1 MQLFHHPFCPHSRF
15 VRLVLGEYGINAD
28 LIEENVLARRP
39 EFLELNPAG
48 TTPVLVDGDFA
59 ACGALV
65 IAEYIDETQGI
76 TAPSRLMPIDAKR
89 RAEARRL
96 MIWFHEKFFAEVSEP
111 LVREKILKRRLPEAQ
126 GGGPQGKGAADGSA
140 TQDTAVLV
148 LQPVPQQQVGRP
160 AGPAARPIRRPFMR
174 RGPISAII

>member
-15 VRLVLGEYGINAD
+15 VRLILGEYGIGVD

-48 TTPVLVDGDFA
+48 TTPVLVDHDFT

-65 IAEYIDETQGI
+65 IAEYIDETSGE
-76 TAPSRLMPIDAKR
+76 TAASRLMPVDAKS

-96 MIWFHEKFFAEVSEP
+96 MVWFHEKFFAEVSEP
-111 LVREKILKRRLPEAQ
+111 LVREKILKRRLPEAL
-126 GGGPQGKGAADGSA
+126 GGGPPDSAAIHAARSNIRYHLKYTGWLMKARNWLAATAGTCGRSGSA
-140 TQDTAVLV
+140 KA
-148 LQPVPQQQVGRP
+148 
-160 AGPAARPIRRPFMR
+160 
-174 RGPISAII
+174 